1 MYFYVYIF
9 IYYLFFIFYL
19 NSILI
24 FFPLEI
30 SSFRDSIAI
39 SFGNP
44 RTGESGPVGPTD
56 KLAGLN
62 VCDGLRDTGLRSSL
76 TGTDL
81 WSREATPRRPRL
93 FTWLKPSPSPR
104 CQVPS

>member
-1 MYFYVYIF
+1 MYIFLYIF
-9 IYYLFFIFYL
+9 IYFYLFYIYL

-30 SSFRDSIAI
+30 SSFRASIAI

-62 VCDGLRDTGLRSSL
+62 V
-76 TGTDL
+76 
-81 WSREATPRRPRL
+81 
-93 FTWLKPSPSPR
+93 
-104 CQVPS
+104 